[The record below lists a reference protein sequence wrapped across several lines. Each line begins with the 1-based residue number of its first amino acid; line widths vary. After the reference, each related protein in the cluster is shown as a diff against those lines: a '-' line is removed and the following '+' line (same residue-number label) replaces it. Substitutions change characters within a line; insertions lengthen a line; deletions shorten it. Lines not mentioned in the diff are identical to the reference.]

1 MICKSK
7 QPVKYPDLPPAMRP
21 VPHSEELSVQKSPEN
36 LTFSDDN
43 TESDDHGQQ
52 EGDNVDRDPT
62 YQASY
67 SSSKPNLRKQ
77 GHLNYLVRDLNLS
90 KEQAELFGSR
100 LKVWNLLHR
109 DTE

>member
-43 TESDDHGQQ
+43 SDSDEDRVQQ
-52 EGDNVDRDPT
+52 EGDNVDCDPT
-62 YQASY
+62 
-67 SSSKPNLRKQ
+67 LKQ
-77 GHLNYLVRDLNLS
+77 IVPHLNPIC
-90 KEQAELFGSR
+90 
-100 LKVWNLLHR
+100 
-109 DTE
+109 